1 MGEAVLYWAQEVGVK
16 LTDAINYIVE
26 RNRQVVNAC
35 YKRSTC
41 VGVHQVHIPYK
52 NHMTGDKH
60 RRDNRNRHANQRPG
74 EDQNYGASISRIVT
88 ASMANFRF
96 LLAWV
101 ADMICVSETN
111 QF

>member
-1 MGEAVLYWAQEVGVK
+1 MK

-74 EDQNYGASISRIVT
+74 EDQNLWGFNIADCYCVDGQLP
-88 ASMANFRF
+88 
-96 LLAWV
+96 LLV
-101 ADMICVSETN
+101 GLGRRHDLCE
-111 QF
+111 